1 MDARI
6 FNTTKYV
13 TNGLFIKKAL
23 ELNLNLEEFLVLTYF
38 DNDNSFF
45 DIERLSHNLNM
56 KLENALSAFNSLIS
70 KQILSIITTKDVE
83 GRMIEKV
90 SLDNFY
96 QMIMEEDIEIKKEK
110 VKTDIYSEFENGFGR
125 TLSSMEYE
133 IINAW
138 LEKGFSEELIKKA
151 LKEAI
156 YHDVRK
162 LNYIDK
168 ILFEWHKKGFKT
180 GEDVDAREKV
190 RKEDRKELFD
200 YNWLD
205 DED

>member
-1 MDARI
+1 MDTT
-6 FNTTKYV
+6 FFKTTKYV

-23 ELNLNLEEFLVLTYF
+23 ELNLSLEEFLVLTYF
-38 DNDNSFF
+38 DNDNSFL

-56 KLENALSAFNSLIS
+56 KLEEALKAFNNLIS
-70 KQILSIITTKDVE
+70 KKLLTIITTKDVE

-96 QMIMEEDIEIKKEK
+96 QMILEEDKEIKKEE
-110 VKTDIYSEFENGFGR
+110 VKTDIYSEFEKGFGR
-125 TLSSMEYE
+125 TLNSMEYE

-151 LKEAI
+151 LKEAV
-156 YHDVRK
+156 YHDVKK

-168 ILFEWHKKGFKT
+168 ILFEWNKKGYKT
-180 GEDVDAREKV
+180 ADDVEV
-190 RKEDRKELFD
+190 RNKNKNEERKELFD

-205 DED
+205 DEE